1 MAGSAEV
8 KDTPGTAPP
17 TGYRSLFENAV
28 EGIYRTLPEGRYVAV
43 NAALARI
50 YGYESPAD
58 LIAGIPDI
66 ARSLYVEPADRE
78 RFVALFRQGDVVRDF
93 IARVRRKDGS
103 VIWISEN
110 AWAVRD
116 AAGRVVC
123 YEGTVEDITERK
135 RAEEQQRLAA
145 AVFEGA
151 GEAIIVVAADG
162 RVQAVNPAFLRIT
175 GWLTDQVLGQRFDLF
190 ADEMDGARVDGIW
203 NPDAGAAPWSGDL
216 WAKRAGGDVFP
227 VAATVTGLAGA
238 DGGLQAYVVQLRDI
252 SRAKA
257 AEQRIRFH
265 ASHDSLTRLVNRHT
279 AMEYLTNA
287 VQQAAAEKRQVA
299 VLFLDLNRFKDIN
312 DTMGHAAGDELLR
325 QVAQRLRSSV
335 RAADIT
341 SRLGGDEFAVI
352 LPALHDAASLQTC
365 VDKVLYAFS
374 HPFNIAGREVYMSA
388 SVGIALYPVDA
399 ADAGTLLSYAD
410 MAMYH
415 AKTGGGGWR
424 FYDEEMNRQI
434 ADRVNLEM
442 DMHQALAA
450 GRFRLVYQPQ
460 FEAGSGRIVGAEA
473 LIRWDDAKR
482 GAIPPAL
489 FIPIAERIGLIGA
502 IGDWTVT
509 EACRQIRAWRDAG
522 LTVPRVG
529 VNLSPAQ
536 FRDANLKDKLRG
548 ALARHGLESSAIELE
563 ITETSMTADIAGA
576 IAIVAELDGL
586 GLHFSLDDF
595 GTGYSSLA
603 TLARFP
609 IRRLKIDRAFV
620 AELPHD
626 QRDGA
631 VIASIVALAANLG
644 FQVVAEGVET
654 VAQARE
660 LAARGCSVMQGY
672 LFSRPVPP
680 ADFAA
685 LLGEPM
691 PPLPPAPA
699 TLARDS
705 GPDSEAMSGD

>member
-1 MAGSAEV
+1 MAGVEEEAPQGS
-8 KDTPGTAPP
+8 APP
-17 TGYRSLFENAV
+17 VKYRSLFENAV
-28 EGIYRTLPEGRYVAV
+28 EGIYRTLPEGRYLAV

-50 YGYESPAD
+50 YGYESPAE
-58 LIAGIPDI
+58 LIAGISDI
-66 ARSLYVEPADRE
+66 ARSLYVEPADRS
-78 RFVALFRQGDVVRDF
+78 RFVALFRKDDVVRDF
-93 IARVRRKDGS
+93 VARVWRKDGS

-116 AAGRVVC
+116 EAGRVVC
-123 YEGTVEDITERK
+123 YEGTVEDITDRK

-162 RVQAVNPAFLRIT
+162 CVRAVNPAFERMT
-175 GWLTDQVLGQRFDLF
+175 GWPTERVLGQPFDLF
-190 ADEMDGARVDGIW
+190 ADEMHDIQAEGIW
-203 NPDAGAAPWSGDL
+203 AADASGAPWNGDL

-227 VAATVTGLAGA
+227 VAATVTWLKSGDGL
-238 DGGLQAYVVQLRDI
+238 LESYVVQLRDI

-265 ASHDSLTRLVNRHT
+265 ANHDSLTRLVNRHT
-279 AMEYLTNA
+279 AMEYLADA
-287 VQQAAAEKRQVA
+287 VQQAAAEKHQVA

-312 DTMGHAAGDELLR
+312 DTLGHAAGDELLR

-352 LPALHDAASLQTC
+352 LPALHGAASLQTC
-365 VDKVLYAFS
+365 IDKVLYAFS
-374 HPFNIAGREVYMSA
+374 HAFAIAGREVYVSA
-388 SVGIALYPVDA
+388 SVGIALYPTDA
-399 ADAGTLLSYAD
+399 DDADTLLSCAD

-442 DMHQALAA
+442 DMHQALNA
-450 GRFRLVYQPQ
+450 GRFHLVYQPQ
-460 FEAGSGRIVGAEA
+460 VEARSGRIVGAEA
-473 LIRWDDAKR
+473 LIRWNDAKR

-502 IGDWTVT
+502 IGEWTVT
-509 EACRQIRAWRDAG
+509 EACRQIRQWRGAG
-522 LTVPRVG
+522 LTVPRVS

-536 FRDANLKDKLRG
+536 FRDANLKDKVRA
-548 ALARHGLESSAIELE
+548 ALAHHALETAAIELE
-563 ITETSMTADIAGA
+563 ITETSMTADIAEA
-576 IAIVAELDGL
+576 IAIVAELDSL
-586 GLHFSLDDF
+586 GLHFALDDF

-620 AELPHD
+620 AELPHN

-631 VIASIVALAANLG
+631 VVASIIALAANLG

-660 LAARGCSVMQGY
+660 LAARGCAVMQGY
-672 LFSRPVPP
+672 LFSHPVPA

-685 LLGEPM
+685 LLADHL
-691 PPLPPAPA
+691 PPLPAPPGQPGHA
-699 TLARDS
+699 AK
-705 GPDSEAMSGD
+705 PDAEALSGD